1 MNRLDVYYR
10 ALRAYRGVTEDR
22 QCESF
27 RKAFAQADTEN
38 DGLTVS
44 KNICVVEEDWMDA
57 IEAGLVFVEKAIRE
71 ERQFIHSNGE
81 VVPIE
86 KVKHVSKESVQHLAR
101 HSNLITKERR
111 GEDMIPDHLYSVEK
125 LNDYAVYEN
134 RFLYMLL
141 CYLRD
146 FITIRYEKVLDLSNC
161 YDGALR
167 MKKAVVLPS
176 RKLDCC
182 IELRDKRKNDSVLR
196 ESNPAKAAID
206 RMDLMLKAVLA
217 LLATPL
223 MEIAG
228 KAPKLKPPITKTNV
242 LKMDNNFK
250 GAMALYDYIV
260 SYEGAGYT
268 VEERKEELAPFS
280 DALAHDLAEAGGM
293 LAFLTYEYGLGLNDT
308 LKNRFADRE
317 DREREE
323 ELQRRARKLASLK
336 KKMESGEQPPEE
348 YILELERH
356 LHLLEADNRKLGS
369 LRRRLSDMTEKE
381 ERSRLEILSLN
392 EENRGLRDK
401 LTEAEILRE
410 KEKEELRT
418 EYEDRIYRSI
428 TRHEEEMSEL
438 RAEFERQLRENEER
452 HEQERRQLEEKFNA
466 EKEALEKSLLE
477 AEQAHGK
484 EMQLVRERL
493 RESEDALSL
502 TKKERDDLSEQNL
515 ICEASIKALRS
526 AGGEVFD
533 ENAFTN
539 AEDFNELEREL
550 EAFVKFYDE
559 RWGIAKKAIRKKL
572 LSYQSL
578 KGRNG
583 RK

>member
-22 QCESF
+22 QCEPF

-44 KNICVVEEDWMDA
+44 RNICVVEEDWMDA

-81 VVPIE
+81 VLPIE

-146 FITIRYEKVLDLSNC
+146 FITIRYEKVLELSNR
-161 YDGALR
+161 YDGALK
-167 MKKAVVLPS
+167 MKKAVVLPNQ
-176 RKLDCC
+176 KLDCF
-182 IELRDKRKNDSVLR
+182 IELHDERKNDSILR
-196 ESNPAKAAID
+196 EINPAKAAID

-217 LLATPL
+217 LLSTPL

-250 GAMALYDYIV
+250 GAMALYEYIV

-268 VEERKEELAPFS
+268 VEERRENLEPFS
-280 DALAHDLAEAGGM
+280 DALAQEVAEAGGM
-293 LAFLTYEYGLGLNDT
+293 LAFLTYEYGLGLNET
-308 LKNRFADRE
+308 LKNRCADRE

-323 ELQRRARKLASLK
+323 ALQNRARKLALLK
-336 KKMESGEQPPEE
+336 KKMESGEQTPEE
-348 YILELERH
+348 YILGLEKQ
-356 LHLLEADNRKLGS
+356 LHLLESDNRKLGS

-381 ERSRLEILSLN
+381 ERSRMEILSLN

-401 LTEAEILRE
+401 IAEAEISNE
-410 KEKEELRT
+410 KEKEALRT
-418 EYEDRIYRSI
+418 EYEDRIYRNI
-428 TRHEEEMSEL
+428 VRHEEEMSEL
-438 RAEFERQLRENEER
+438 RGELERQLREIDEKY
-452 HEQERRQLEEKFNA
+452 EQEKRQLENDFNA
-466 EKEALEKSLLE
+466 KRETLEKRLLE
-477 AEQAHGK
+477 STETFERDMK
-484 EMQLVRERL
+484 FVREQLVERE
-493 RESEDALSL
+493 EALSL
-502 TKKERDDLSEQNL
+502 ARKESDDLSKQNL
-515 ICEASIKALRS
+515 VCEARIKALRS
-526 AGGEVFD
+526 ANGEAFD
-533 ENAFTN
+533 ETAFTD

-550 EAFVKFYDE
+550 EAFVQFYDE

-572 LSYQSL
+572 LNYQSL

>member
-10 ALRAYRGVTEDR
+10 ALRVYRGVTEDR

-27 RKAFAQADTEN
+27 RKAFAQASTEN

-44 KNICVVEEDWMDA
+44 RNICSVEEDWMDA

-146 FITIRYEKVLDLSNC
+146 FITIRYEKVLDLSNR
-161 YDGALR
+161 YDGTLK
-167 MKKAVVLPS
+167 MKKEVILPNQ
-176 RKLDCC
+176 KLDYSV
-182 IELRDKRKNDSVLR
+182 ELHDERKNDNVLR
-196 ESNPAKAAID
+196 ESNPARAAID

-250 GAMALYDYIV
+250 GAMALYEYIV

-268 VEERKEELAPFS
+268 VEERKENFAPFS
-280 DALAHDLAEAGGM
+280 EALAYDLAEAGGM
-293 LAFLTYEYGLGLNDT
+293 LAFLTYEYGLGLNET

-323 ELQRRARKLASLK
+323 EIQRRARKLALLK
-336 KKMESGEQPPEE
+336 KKMESGKQTPED
-348 YILELERH
+348 YILDLEKH
-356 LHLLEADNRKLGS
+356 LHLLENDNRKLGS

-381 ERSRLEILSLN
+381 ERSRIEILALN
-392 EENRGLRDK
+392 EENKGLRERMN
-401 LTEAEILRE
+401 EAEISHERE
-410 KEKEELRT
+410 KDALKT
-418 EYEDRIYRSI
+418 EYEDRIYRNI
-428 TRHEEEMSEL
+428 ARHEEEMSEL
-438 RAEFERQLRENEER
+438 RAELERRLCEAEDRY
-452 HEQERRQLEEKFNA
+452 EQERRRLEEKFNS
-466 EKEALEKSLLE
+466 EKEILEKRLLE
-477 AEQAHGK
+477 SEETHGK
-484 EMQLVRERL
+484 EMKLVREKL
-493 RESEDALSL
+493 SASEDALSR
-502 TKKERDDLSEQNL
+502 TVSERDDLSKQNL
-515 ICEASIKALRS
+515 VCEARIKALRS
-526 AGGEVFD
+526 AGGEAFD
-533 ENAFTN
+533 ENAFTD